1 MIPNLKIAEGQSLP
15 QFDLP
20 VNYIVYDNIR
30 ADLLKFY
37 ASFPCKISAGI
48 FCYVEKGHISARI
61 NLWDY
66 DVKEN
71 DLVLIVPGSFIQIK
85 EVSDDVKISFQGYSS
100 EFLHKFNLMKQI
112 ESFYFD
118 IFRYPI
124 FALSK
129 ELGQIVKDE
138 FAAFTQANTV
148 GLLET
153 QSAIGAT
160 ITIMLEVVDMAAK
173 EKLAREPSSRSNR
186 EQQIATEFIR
196 LAFENY
202 REEHKVSFYAHEV
215 DLTLSHF
222 CNVISRTMG
231 MTPQELIMN
240 MIIMD
245 AKTQLKGTRLSV
257 ARIAQLLGFTAP
269 TTFNRYFRTYTGMTP
284 QEYRNMK

>member
-1 MIPNLKIAEGQSLP
+1 MDPTLKMAEGESLP
-15 QFDLP
+15 QFDFP
-20 VNYIVYDNIR
+20 VDYIVYDNIR

-37 ASFPCKISAGI
+37 ASFPCKILAGI
-48 FCYVEKGHISARI
+48 FCYVEKGHISAKI

-66 DVKEN
+66 DVKEH

-100 EFLHKFNLMKQI
+100 MFLHKVNYWRKL

-118 IFRYPI
+118 VFRLPI
-124 FALSK
+124 FTLST
-129 ELGQIVKDE
+129 ELGNVVRDE
-138 FAAFTQANTV
+138 LSTFTQANML

-153 QSAIGAT
+153 QDT
-160 ITIMLEVVDMAAK
+160 IHSTFSMMLEVVDLAVK
-173 EKLAREPSSRSNR
+173 NNLAREPKTTSSR
-186 EQQIATEFIR
+186 EQQIVTEFIR
-196 LAFENY
+196 LAFQNY

-222 CNVISRTMG
+222 CNVVSRTLG

-240 MIIMD
+240 FIIMD
-245 AKTQLKGTRLSV
+245 AKSQLKGTRLSV

-284 QEYRNMK
+284 QEYRNK